1 MKASTR
7 KTILIIMDGWGL
19 GKPDKFN
26 AIDNARTPNVDR
38 LIREYPNTVLK
49 TDGLS
54 VGLPEGQFGTSEV
67 NHLTIGSGRVI
78 LQDLPRINTAIAS
91 GDFYHNSALTRI
103 VEHVTEQNSRL
114 HLIGILSDGG
124 VHSHIQHLFA
134 IFELLRRRSF
144 SQPIFLHLFSDG
156 RDVAPKSVKTY
167 LDRLNRKIQEYK
179 DLNISVASIQGRVLL
194 DRDRD
199 WDKTEKAAQVILH
212 GKGIKI
218 VEVAQIFTPA
228 YEQMDTDEY
237 LGQYVLSADGTVQ
250 AKDGAFIFHYRTD
263 RIYQIISRIY
273 GEKISNFILGSFV
286 LPGEEFAKLEVA
298 FPRYKIKET
307 LAETLSAHNKSQMHI
322 AETEKY
328 PHVTYFFNGER
339 ETELPMESWKSFES
353 NRFVKPMYN
362 FDPDMQNGAV
372 TKAVI
377 ATINEEKPDFV
388 LANLSSADMVGH
400 TGNYHAAVV
409 SAESVDY
416 CIGKIYEAVKDR
428 LHEYALLITADHG
441 NSEEMWD
448 YKNDQPHT
456 QHTLSKVPFIL
467 VSDIKCRLDPR
478 ETLEDIAPT
487 ILDLLEVDK
496 PKIMTDTSLI
506 LRNN

>member
-1 MKASTR
+1 M
-7 KTILIIMDGWGL
+7 
-19 GKPDKFN
+19 
-26 AIDNARTPNVDR
+26 
-38 LIREYPNTVLK
+38 
-49 TDGLS
+49 
-54 VGLPEGQFGTSEV
+54 
-67 NHLTIGSGRVI
+67 
-78 LQDLPRINTAIAS
+78 
-91 GDFYHNSALTRI
+91 
-103 VEHVTEQNSRL
+103 
-114 HLIGILSDGG
+114 
-124 VHSHIQHLFA
+124 
-134 IFELLRRRSF
+134 
-144 SQPIFLHLFSDG
+144 
-156 RDVAPKSVKTY
+156 
-167 LDRLNRKIQEYK
+167 
-179 DLNISVASIQGRVLL
+179 
-194 DRDRD
+194 
-199 WDKTEKAAQVILH
+199 
-212 GKGIKI
+212 
-218 VEVAQIFTPA
+218 
-228 YEQMDTDEY
+228 
-237 LGQYVLSADGTVQ
+237 
-250 AKDGAFIFHYRTD
+250 
-263 RIYQIISRIY
+263 
-273 GEKISNFILGSFV
+273 
-286 LPGEEFAKLEVA
+286 
-298 FPRYKIKET
+298 
-307 LAETLSAHNKSQMHI
+307 
-322 AETEKY
+322 
-328 PHVTYFFNGER
+328 
-339 ETELPMESWKSFES
+339 LPMESWKSFES

-496 PKIMTDTSLI
+496 PKIMTGTSLI